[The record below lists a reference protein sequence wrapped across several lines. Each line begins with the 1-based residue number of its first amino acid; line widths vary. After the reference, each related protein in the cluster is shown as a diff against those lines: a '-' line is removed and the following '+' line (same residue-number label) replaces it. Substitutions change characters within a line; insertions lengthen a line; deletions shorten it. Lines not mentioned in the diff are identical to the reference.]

1 MTIKTVLVETTI
13 IRDCFSIVLSLILF
27 ARSKVTERDDDDL
40 AERVEVKSDI
50 NQILKLELS
59 FFLKVG

>member
-1 MTIKTVLVETTI
+1 MYYCWYCLLEVKL
-13 IRDCFSIVLSLILF
+13 LNLF
-27 ARSKVTERDDDDL
+27 VDDDDL